1 MGNFYKNLCLLG
13 PGQSDVAAALER
25 HGRVAFVTPQE
36 NRMTVAF
43 DLESDE
49 IGDPGELGDLALT
62 LSQDLACPVL
72 AAAVYDDDV
81 LLLGLYDHGK
91 QIGEYNSSG
100 PSNLRPSALTKAFE
114 RRKHLRVWLL
124 LRAPRFPFFIFES
137 LRHSLLLRA
146 LGAPQWAYAT
156 GYGYLQRGE
165 RPAGLS
171 DSQLIHVGTPRPFSP
186 KPWKG

>member
-25 HGRVAFVTPQE
+25 HGRIAFVAPEE

-49 IGDPGELGDLALT
+49 IGDPAELGDLALT

-72 AAAVYDDDV
+72 AAAVYDDDL
-81 LLLGLYDHGK
+81 LLLGLYDRGK
-91 QIGEYNSSG
+91 QVGEYNSSG
-100 PSNLRPSALTKAFE
+100 GSTLSPSALATAFE
-114 RRKHLRVWLL
+114 TRHQLKVWLL

-137 LRHSLLLRA
+137 YRHSLILRA

-156 GYGYLQRGE
+156 GYAYLQRGE

-171 DSQLIHVGTPRPFSP
+171 DSQLIHVGTPRPFNP